1 MDATRARV
9 AVIGCAL
16 LPAAFQLTPA
26 AFGDSSLAGT
36 ARALSTRNA
45 HVDAALAG
53 FAREDRLA
61 YAATIASRAADGR
74 RIVVAFVDVPDA
86 RLDAYREQL
95 YGRLR
100 LAKND
105 GALVLATP
113 RSITMRTPNLT
124 PDAERAIIR
133 LDARALDVPAPRPY
147 TETLAELV
155 YDTGLVIHNTT
166 PNAKPRGSGRER
178 NLATFPG
185 HFADE
190 LQPHRAPW
198 LTRLALP
205 LAAVVLAAGMLV
217 AAAAVVIRRPR
228 PGSSAGLSVSRLR
241 ERRRR

>member
-1 MDATRARV
+1 MDATRAV
-9 AVIGCAL
+9 AVFGCAL
-16 LPAAFQLTPA
+16 FLAAVQLATPA
-26 AFGDSSLAGT
+26 FGESSLDGT

-45 HVDAALAG
+45 HVDVALSG

-61 YAATIASRAADGR
+61 YAARVASHAADGR

-86 RLDAYREQL
+86 GLDSYREQL

-100 LAKND
+100 LAD
-105 GALVLATP
+105 VHGALVVATP
-113 RSITMRTPNLT
+113 TSITMRTSNLT

-133 LDARALDVPAPRPY
+133 LDSRALDVPAPRPY

-166 PNAKPRGSGRER
+166 PNATPRGAGRER

-190 LQPHRAPW
+190 LKAGRDSW
-198 LTRLALP
+198 LVRLALP
-205 LAAVVLAAGMLV
+205 LAAVLLAGAGLV
-217 AAAAVVIRRPR
+217 AAAAFVIRRPL
-228 PGSSAGLSVSRLR
+228 P
-241 ERRRR
+241 